1 MRKKLSLNTETLQI
15 LERIGLQPASMISI
29 GGSNLLQGQK
39 RIIEMLRAVYCDF
52 DMIVFD
58 EPLIFLDAEKRD
70 IFRSMIRKNLAD
82 KTILIIFNEERL
94 LQSVHGLWIYRRFRK
109 MQQQVKKKFEMVK
122 RGTQFSKEMRKTR

>member
-1 MRKKLSLNTETLQI
+1 
-15 LERIGLQPASMISI
+15 
-29 GGSNLLQGQK
+29 
-39 RIIEMLRAVYCDF
+39 MLRAVYCDF